1 MTVLSPLIAILLA
14 GQAPVP
20 LTDAVTGGRIAWF
33 KSAHHE
39 THHYYDISPWDPAG
53 RRILY
58 FRFDS
63 AVDKLS
69 ATGRYPGGL
78 WIRDSEGGGER
89 LVAGGLQGHYHVG
102 VNQFWGPGGESVY
115 YTQQGRTVRVELASG
130 RQSTVSTPVPAN
142 RLNPEFSAISCVRGE
157 EWGLYDVAA
166 GKYRRLVTR
175 EQAIA
180 LSPRRD
186 LVRGVP
192 SGLQNTRF
200 SPDGRWILI
209 VHVTRE
215 EFPRLVEMFAYDLRE
230 GKLKHLA
237 ANLHHPGWRPDSK
250 AVLFV
255 RRREHD
261 NFQSLYEVDVETGAE
276 RLLSGTHHVPA
287 GHPSYHPKKPHLIVT
302 DCYGGPLGYGL
313 AVLNTQTGELKQ
325 LVTIPSG
332 ARPAKPADDRFPF
345 RNWGLWMP
353 QRPYLNE
360 PRPVW
365 NADGSRLLFTSE
377 ESGRMNLYVV
387 DTSGL

>member
-1 MTVLSPLIAILLA
+1 MILLLIGLLA
-14 GQAPVP
+14 AQPIERAADP
-20 LTDAVTGGRIAWF
+20 VTGVPVTRF
-33 KSAHHE
+33 VSTRHE

-53 RRILY
+53 RRILF
-58 FRFDS
+58 FRFDTS
-63 AVDKLS
+63 AGKLS
-69 ATGRYPGGL
+69 ATGRYPGSL
-78 WIRDSEGGGER
+78 WIRDAETGAER
-89 LVAGGLQGHYHVG
+89 QVAAGLEGHYHVG
-102 VNQFWGPGGESVY
+102 VNQLWGPNGESVF
-115 YTQQGRTVRVELASG
+115 YTQKGRTVRVELESG
-130 RQSTVSTPVPAN
+130 RQTTVSTPAPAN
-142 RLNPEFSAISCVRGE
+142 RLNPDFTAISCVRGE
-157 EWGLYDVAA
+157 EWGLYDIGADR
-166 GKYRRLVTR
+166 YRRLVTR
-175 EQAIA
+175 DEAIA
-180 LSPRRD
+180 LSPYRA

-230 GKLKHLA
+230 KKLKHLA

-261 NFQSLYEVDVETGAE
+261 NFQSLYEVDVESGAE
-276 RLLSGTHHVPA
+276 RLLSGAHHVPA
-287 GHPSYHPKKPHLIVT
+287 GHPSYHPAKPHLIVT

-313 AVLNTQTGELKQ
+313 AVLNTRTGELKQ

-332 ARPAKPADDRFPF
+332 ARPPAPADDRFPF

-365 NADGSRLLFTSE
+365 SADGARLLFTSE
-377 ESGRMNLYVV
+377 ESGRMNLYVA

>member
-1 MTVLSPLIAILLA
+1 MILLLIGLLA
-14 GQAPVP
+14 AQPIERAADP
-20 LTDAVTGGRIAWF
+20 VTGVPVTRF
-33 KSAHHE
+33 VSTRHE

-53 RRILY
+53 RRILF
-58 FRFDS
+58 FRFDAS
-63 AVDKLS
+63 VGKLS
-69 ATGRYPGGL
+69 ATGRYPGSL
-78 WIRDSEGGGER
+78 WIRDADTAAER
-89 LVAGGLQGHYHVG
+89 QVAAGLEGHYHVG
-102 VNQFWGPGGESVY
+102 VNQLWGPHGESVF
-115 YTQQGRTVRVELASG
+115 YTQKGRTVRVDLESG
-130 RQSTVSTPVPAN
+130 RQTTVSTPAPAN
-142 RLNPEFSAISCVRGE
+142 RLNPDFTAISCVRGE
-157 EWGLYDVAA
+157 EWGLYDIAA
-166 GKYRRLVTR
+166 DRYRRLVTR
-175 EQAIA
+175 DEAIA
-180 LSPRRD
+180 LSPHRA
-186 LVRGVP
+186 LVRSVP

-230 GKLKHLA
+230 KKLKHLA

-276 RLLSGTHHVPA
+276 RLLSGAHHVPA
-287 GHPSYHPKKPHLIVT
+287 GHPSYHPRKPHLIVT

-313 AVLNTQTGELKQ
+313 AVLNTRTGELKQ

-332 ARPAKPADDRFPF
+332 ARPPAPADDRFPF

-365 NADGSRLLFTSE
+365 SADGARLLFTSE
-377 ESGRMNLYVV
+377 ESGRMNLYVA